1 LNISKLINEKLTPL
15 INSSIVNV
23 NLMANMIGISF
34 SRDNY
39 VFVMHIQAFTRII
52 HNNQIIVTSNDYFE
66 YEKDDESGTRND
78 LWINM
83 IKASEVINESK
94 VIDVNSNDFGDFRII
109 LDNKAIIEVMISNS
123 MPNFD
128 DEIEQYRF
136 FQENS
141 NDNHFVMYT
150 NGNYDE

>member
-1 LNISKLINEKLTPL
+1 MNISKLINEKLTPL